1 MILDSLWVVSAA
13 ALLGLI
19 LTLLYGTGR
28 RRGLRIAG
36 PVHGLVGASG
46 FALLVFALRGPARGA
61 AYGVSGF
68 GTLAAVLLG
77 CAVLL
82 GLLVLR
88 ARLRRRDPML
98 VIGVHATLAI
108 FGLVLLA
115 AYVSVPA

>member
-1 MILDSLWVVSAA
+1 MILDSLWIVSAA
-13 ALLGLI
+13 ALLGVV
-19 LTLLYGTGR
+19 LTLLHGTGR
-28 RRGLRIAG
+28 RGGLRIGG
-36 PVHGLVGASG
+36 PAHGLIGASG
-46 FALLVFALRGPARGA
+46 LALLVLALRGPARGA

-68 GTLAAVLLG
+68 GTTAAILLG

-88 ARLRRRDPML
+88 SRLRRRDPMF
-98 VIGVHATLAI
+98 VIGVHATVAI